1 MNNINILENYKET
14 FDYTKKDEVIKCYI
28 AIVKEYLKLCGNNLV
43 IQDNGYYLFILKRGL
58 QTITHC
64 FKMLFMYSKNLD
76 IVEQNCNKGI
86 CYYVEFMGQIGE
98 DSNSYLQLNSKDA
111 TLFVYKKI
119 LFDIDEEF
127 RKKYT
132 LTHEEREYL
141 NNINAILDVYIIVL
155 NNLFDLEDKKDKKI
169 FLKNS
174 CESSITILKN
184 VIKFNLSDYNI
195 NLLNYFSKNIK
206 KYVTVSTV
214 YINMCNLFLK
224 KTKKKDLSME
234 LLINK
239 FLLMTNKNISNLG
252 DNKLVNWFYQ
262 V

>member
-28 AIVKEYLKLCGNNLV
+28 GIVKEYLKLCGNNLV

-111 TLFVYKKI
+111 TLFHSANHPAV
-119 LFDIDEEF
+119 
-127 RKKYT
+127 
-132 LTHEEREYL
+132 
-141 NNINAILDVYIIVL
+141 INFV
-155 NNLFDLEDKKDKKI
+155 
-169 FLKNS
+169 NS
-174 CESSITILKN
+174 CHFRWQS
-184 VIKFNLSDYNI
+184 FRG
-195 NLLNYFSKNIK
+195 
-206 KYVTVSTV
+206 
-214 YINMCNLFLK
+214 
-224 KTKKKDLSME
+224 
-234 LLINK
+234 
-239 FLLMTNKNISNLG
+239 IS
-252 DNKLVNWFYQ
+252 F
-262 V
+262 